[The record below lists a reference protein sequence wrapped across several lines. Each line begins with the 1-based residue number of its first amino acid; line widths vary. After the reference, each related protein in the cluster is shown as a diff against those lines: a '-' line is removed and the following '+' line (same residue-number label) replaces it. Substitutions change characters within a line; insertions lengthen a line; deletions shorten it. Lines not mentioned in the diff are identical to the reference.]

1 MHFTN
6 DRVGSVDADEPAE
19 LSFNEKKGQGS
30 RIAMDM
36 IQFDRLS
43 AALIYAVET
52 MHDSHR
58 PRCMITTQSG
68 SNYRWSQVTTLYEHV
83 KIAT

>member
-1 MHFTN
+1 MN
-6 DRVGSVDADEPAE
+6 DHIGPVDVDEPAE

-30 RIAMDM
+30 LIAMDM
-36 IQFDRLS
+36 IPFDRLS

-58 PRCMITTQSG
+58 PRCMITAESG
-68 SNYRWSQVTTLYEHV
+68 SIYRWSQITTLYGHV